1 MLNATDLKNGVV
13 FKEDNQTWQVLNY
26 EHIKM
31 GRGSGTIKVKV
42 RNLKTGSVTE
52 KSFITGARVEEA
64 DVEKKKAQFL
74 YCDRKGEIEASTRS
88 GGDSYRDSSTFYF
101 MDSVSFEQFSLSAA
115 VAGDSARFLKD
126 GLEVNLIVSD
136 GEALAVELPNSLIYE
151 ITDTGPGEKGN
162 TVSNVFKDATLD
174 NGLVVK
180 VPMFA
185 KNGDK
190 VKVDTRTGQYIE
202 RVK

>member
-1 MLNATDLKNGVV
+1 MLNVTDLRNGAV
-13 FKEDNQTWQVLNY
+13 FKEGNQILQVLTY

-31 GRGSGTIKVKV
+31 GRGSGTVKVKV

-52 KSFITGARVEEA
+52 KSFITGARVDEA

-74 YCDRKGEIEASTRS
+74 YRDGES
-88 GGDSYRDSSTFYF
+88 FNF
-101 MDSVSFEQFSLSAA
+101 MDPVSFEQFSLPAS
-115 VAGDSARFLKD
+115 VAGDQAKYLKD
-126 GLEVNLIVSD
+126 GLEVTLIVSED
-136 GEALAVELPNSLIYE
+136 QGLGLEIPNSLVYTIE
-151 ITDTGPGEKGN
+151 ETGPGEKGN
-162 TVSNVFKDATLD
+162 TVSNVYKDATLD

-180 VPMFA
+180 VPMFM

-190 VKVDTRTGQYIE
+190 VKIDTRTGQYVE

>member
-1 MLNATDLKNGVV
+1 MFNSTDLKNGIV

-74 YCDRKGEIEASTRS
+74 YRDGEA
-88 GGDSYRDSSTFYF
+88 FYF
-101 MDSVSFEQFSLSAA
+101 MDQISFEQFSLSEA
-115 VAGDSARFLKD
+115 VAGGEAKFLKD

-162 TVSNVFKDATLD
+162 TVSNVYKDATLN